1 MPAEEQR
8 QSTREIYRNLRDWF
22 LMNTDSVD
30 EERYVALGMRR
41 ARKGVPFS
49 ELSRAVCATRGVLSS
64 TRVWFH
70 FLML

>member
-1 MPAEEQR
+1 
-8 QSTREIYRNLRDWF
+8 
-22 LMNTDSVD
+22 MNTDSVD

-41 ARKGVPFS
+41 ARQGVPFS